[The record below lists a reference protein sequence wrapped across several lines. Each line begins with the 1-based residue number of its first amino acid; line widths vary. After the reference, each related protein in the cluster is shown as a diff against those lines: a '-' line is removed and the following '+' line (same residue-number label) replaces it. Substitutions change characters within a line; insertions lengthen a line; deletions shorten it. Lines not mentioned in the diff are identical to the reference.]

1 MKNLTT
7 LRRFVLACGLTI
19 FTALALQQAQ
29 PIPPY
34 EGDGDSQHNG
44 QPAWCQNSD
53 TGGYTHNC
61 ECQPTM
67 GDPECKTEGGGGG
80 GESSKCS
87 VYCRKDACR
96 CKRHCG
102 DTR

>member
-1 MKNLTT
+1 MDNFTT
-7 LRRFVLACGLTI
+7 FRRVVLAFSLTV
-19 FTALALQQAQ
+19 FAALALQQAQ
-29 PIPPY
+29 PIPPFG
-34 EGDGDSQHNG
+34 GDGDSQHDG

-53 TGGYTHNC
+53 SGGYTHNC
-61 ECQPTM
+61 DCQPKM
-67 GDPECKTEGGGGG
+67 GDQECKTEGGG

-87 VYCRKDACR
+87 VYCRKNACR